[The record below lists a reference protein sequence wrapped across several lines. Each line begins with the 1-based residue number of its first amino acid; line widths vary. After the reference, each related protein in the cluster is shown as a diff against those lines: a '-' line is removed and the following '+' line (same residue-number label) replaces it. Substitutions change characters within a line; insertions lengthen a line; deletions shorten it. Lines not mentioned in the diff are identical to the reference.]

1 MDNRIKNICELLGI
15 TPEEA
20 GPDCKNIIINN
31 DIFEDDIP
39 GIKPDNYPT
48 GWITKAQ
55 WDKFYNSRPY
65 NEYWLDWLDILEE
78 NCDYLLAL
86 NAIKLKER

>member
-1 MDNRIKNICELLGI
+1 MDDRVENICELLGI
-15 TPEEA
+15 TPEDA
-20 GPDCKNIIINN
+20 GPDCENIIINN
-31 DIFEDDIP
+31 DVLVDDIP

-55 WDKFYNSRPY
+55 WDKFYNSRLY
-65 NEYWLDWLDILEE
+65 TEYWPDWLGIIEE
-78 NCDYLLAL
+78 NYDYLLML